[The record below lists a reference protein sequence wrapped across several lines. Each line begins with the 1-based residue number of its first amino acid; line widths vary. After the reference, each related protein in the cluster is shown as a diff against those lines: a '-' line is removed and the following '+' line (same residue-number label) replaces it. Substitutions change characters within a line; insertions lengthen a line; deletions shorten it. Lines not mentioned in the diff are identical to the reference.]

1 MIDRGLKRM
10 CPLINI
16 IYSKVSFYELVLHC
30 DPRYIDHLLN
40 NMSCIFFQQGTVK
53 LRSQFKQS
61 YGFRATLKHHVLDCI
76 LQQILAVFSDGA
88 VWFVS
93 ACVQKERWWDCFWY
107 LIYISSGHQ
116 VNWISAR
123 HILNQQSDN
132 VTTAECSVDNLM
144 SVWNVERMTTK
155 EIWRSLT

>member
-1 MIDRGLKRM
+1 M

-30 DPRYIDHLLN
+30 DPRYIDHLLD

-93 ACVQKERWWDCFWY
+93 ACVQKER
-107 LIYISSGHQ
+107 
-116 VNWISAR
+116 
-123 HILNQQSDN
+123 
-132 VTTAECSVDNLM
+132 
-144 SVWNVERMTTK
+144 
-155 EIWRSLT
+155 